1 MDNNVLS
8 AAIVSFLP
16 PMRKQHAYYVAFVF
30 LCSSISLP
38 LKAESPST
46 LKSAFGQWFE
56 MGAAIPGSELS
67 DAEQS
72 LLVNNF
78 TNVTPENCLKP
89 GAIEPEEGKF
99 TFAAGD
105 AFLAFAQTHG
115 LKVNGHT
122 LVWHEHCPDWFF
134 LDQGKPADRQL
145 VLQRMRAH
153 ITAEVSHYRGKVA
166 SWDVVNEAI
175 ADGTEYLRNNQWF
188 ARIGSD
194 YIAEAFLAA
203 QKADPDAELYYNDY
217 SIEQPDKRAKALR
230 LVHELQAAHVR
241 LDGIGIQGHWQ
252 LDHIPY
258 QEIEDA
264 IVAFHQ
270 AGIKVMITE
279 LDIDVV
285 PRKTG
290 GADVGSKES
299 QTADL
304 YQEGVPAE
312 VLARQ
317 AEQYAKLFTLFRQHA
332 EAVKRVTFW
341 GLDDG
346 RSWLNGWPRKRTNY
360 PLLWSRQ
367 LDPKPAF
374 VAVIEAAK

>member
-1 MDNNVLS
+1 MH
-8 AAIVSFLP
+8 
-16 PMRKQHAYYVAFVF
+16 KQHGYCVAFVL
-30 LCSSISLP
+30 LCFSISLP
-38 LKAESPST
+38 LKAENPAT

-56 MGAAIPGSELS
+56 TGAAIPGPELS

-72 LLVNNF
+72 LLLNNF
-78 TNVTPENCLKP
+78 SNVTAENCLKP
-89 GAIEPEEGKF
+89 GATEPEEGKF

-105 AFLAFAQTHG
+105 ALVAFAQAHG

-122 LVWHEHCPDWFF
+122 LVWHQHCPDWFF
-134 LDQGKPADRQL
+134 LDQGKTADGQL
-145 VLQRMRAH
+145 VLQRMREH
-153 ITAEVSHYRGKVA
+153 ITGEVSHYRGKVA
-166 SWDVVNEAI
+166 SWDVVNEALD
-175 ADGTEYLRNNQWF
+175 DGKEYLRTSRWL
-188 ARIGSD
+188 ASIGPN
-194 YIAEAFLAA
+194 YIAEAFFAA

-217 SIEQPDKRAKALR
+217 NIERPDKRAKALR

-252 LDHIPY
+252 LDHIPF
-258 QEIEDA
+258 QQIEDA

-279 LDIDVV
+279 LDLDVV
-285 PRKTG
+285 PRKTS
-290 GADVGSKES
+290 GADVSSKDT
-299 QTADL
+299 QTDDP
-304 YQEGVPAE
+304 YREGIPPE

-317 AEQYAKLFTLFRQHA
+317 AEQYAKLFTLFRKHS
-332 EAVKRVTFW
+332 EAIKRVTFW

-346 RSWLNGWPRKRTNY
+346 RSWLNSWPRKRTNY

-374 VAVIEAAK
+374 AAVIEAAK